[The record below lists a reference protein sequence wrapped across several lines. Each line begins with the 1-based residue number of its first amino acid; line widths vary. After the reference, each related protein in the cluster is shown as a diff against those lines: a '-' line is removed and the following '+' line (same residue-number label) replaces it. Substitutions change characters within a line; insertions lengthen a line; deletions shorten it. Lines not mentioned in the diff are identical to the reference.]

1 MLFVRIIKSK
11 KVEVR
16 MKKDKKEII
25 AYRMPAEFS
34 KHKGTIMIWPVRPGS
49 WPNGGVMAKKVF
61 TEIARHIARHEILY
75 MVVSKDYEKEA
86 REQLYLAE
94 NEADYKLI
102 NSNIELVI
110 ADTNDAWARDTSP
123 IFVKKLDDK
132 GKLNG
137 EVRGVNF
144 SFNAWGGEYDG
155 LYAHWEEDDKL
166 AINLCDSL
174 GYDYFDAA
182 PFVLEGGSIHTDG
195 KGTLI
200 ATESCL
206 LSPGR
211 NPKLNKKD
219 IEDVLKDALG
229 IKKIIWIPYGIYN
242 DETNEHVDNVCA
254 FTSEGNVVLAWTDDE
269 TDPQYV
275 MSKADLDI
283 LEKETD
289 CDGLPIKVHK
299 LLIPKNPV
307 TIKEEDLE
315 GYEFE
320 EGEDERELGERLA
333 ASYAN
338 FYIANGIA
346 LVPQFGDDN
355 DAKAIALLQE
365 LMPEREVI
373 GIYARDII
381 VGGGNIHCITMQI
394 PE

>member
-1 MLFVRIIKSK
+1 MHINFLIPSHIYEVIMRIDNKACMA
-11 KVEVR
+11 E
-16 MKKDKKEII
+16 
-25 AYRMPAEFS
+25 YRMPAEYDR
-34 KHKGTIMIWPVRPGS
+34 HKATIMIWPVRPGS
-49 WPNGGVMAKKVF
+49 WPNGGVKAKEVF
-61 TEIARHIARHEILY
+61 TEIARHIARHEELI
-75 MVVSKDYEKEA
+75 MVASKEYEEEAKSYLLSKD
-86 REQLYLAE
+86 
-94 NEADYKLI
+94 NEADSDLI
-102 NSNIELVI
+102 NKNIKIVI

-123 IFVKKLDDK
+123 IFVKKLGDNKD
-132 GKLNG
+132 
-137 EVRGVNF
+137 VRGVNF
-144 SFNAWGGEYDG
+144 TFNAWGGDYDG

-166 AINLCDSL
+166 AINICNEL

-211 NPKLNKKD
+211 NPKLSKPE
-219 IEDVLKDALG
+219 IEEVLKKTLG
-229 IKKIIWIPYGIYN
+229 MKKIIWIPYGIYN

-254 FTSEGNVVLAWTDDE
+254 FTSEANVVLAWTDKEDE
-269 TDPQYV
+269 PQYA
-275 MSKADLDI
+275 MSMADLKV
-283 LEKETD
+283 LENETD
-289 CDGLPIKVHK
+289 CDGLPLKVHK
-299 LLIPKNPV
+299 LYIPDIPV

-346 LVPQFGDDN
+346 LVPQFN
-355 DAKAIALLQE
+355 DKKDADAIALLQA
-365 LMPEREVI
+365 LMPDRKVI

>member
-1 MLFVRIIKSK
+1 MIVDNNKSL
-11 KVEVR
+11 
-16 MKKDKKEII
+16 
-25 AYRMPAEFS
+25 AYRMPAEFN
-34 KHKGTIMIWPVRPGS
+34 KHKGTIMIWPTRPGS
-49 WPNGGVMAKKVF
+49 WPNKGVKAKEVF
-61 TEIARHIARHEILY
+61 TKIARHIARHEILY

-86 REQLYLAE
+86 REQLYLKRE
-94 NEADYKLI
+94 EVDTNLI
-102 NSNIELVI
+102 NDNIRLII

-123 IFVKKLDDK
+123 IFVKKLVK
-132 GKLNG
+132 EETETTSK
-137 EVRGVNF
+137 VCGVNF

-166 AINLCDSL
+166 AINICKEL
-174 GYDYFDAA
+174 GYDYFDYA

-219 IEDVLKDALG
+219 IEEILKKSLG

-254 FTSEGNVVLAWTDDE
+254 FTSEANVVLAWTDKKD
-269 TDPQYV
+269 DPQYA
-275 MSKADLDI
+275 MSLADLRI

-289 CDGLPIKVHK
+289 CDGLPLKVHK
-299 LLIPKNPV
+299 LYIPDNPV
-307 TIKEEDLE
+307 TIKEEDLL

-338 FYIANGIA
+338 FYIANDIA
-346 LVPQFGDDN
+346 LVPQFN
-355 DAKAIALLQE
+355 DTKDTEAISLLQK